1 MKMKKGI
8 NFFSGFFRIQREI
21 MRACMAG
28 FSHDEVSRFCK
39 AAFTEKVREIERAY
53 PKIKVQEEPRTKY
66 DKLHSPTH

>member
-1 MKMKKGI
+1 
-8 NFFSGFFRIQREI
+8 
-21 MRACMAG
+21 MAG